1 MTMNEMCGVTCRT
14 AFLWGR
20 CAVGFIWTGIAFS
33 AWGEAPAPWWQAV
46 QGKSVEEINQSIVHW
61 ASTPKELAEVERERA
76 LRIWDSHTWMPN
88 GGFKGLANRYIEKSP
103 AELQVAARA
112 CIKNCEPLEQA
123 RRARAWFYLGQ
134 ARARLELAQKTATCV
149 QQAGGRIT
157 PSQREALRVLDG
169 KINAAFSAT
178 NLPAG
183 NALFEQVFY
192 LRRQMLFAH
201 PDLQFEKLLINKN
214 PPTSYSH
221 NCDQYRGARSRAGQ
235 GPALVTGW
243 KSATPRAVQL
253 VTDKLPK
260 GAYQRPFLSY
270 DATKFV
276 FAYTPMKENCD
287 EQQFFLYEASID
299 GTKLRQLTGT
309 ARDPMATWED
319 RRTVPIE
326 DQDPCYLP
334 TGDIVFVSSRSQNFG
349 RCHGSRFA
357 PAFMLYAC
365 DANGDNIRQLSY
377 GIENETTPSVLPDGR
392 ILFTRWE
399 YVDRHEMEFH
409 KLWWKR
415 PDGTMVS
422 HYYGNDTIYPL
433 MISEARAI
441 PNTTLVLANGMGH
454 HNYHAGSLIR
464 IDVSKGE
471 NGTNAVTRI
480 TPEILYAESPETGYG
495 TFGQYNTPWPIN
507 EHLYLATYSPVEVHS
522 QGRLPPPTPFAIM
535 LVDDMGGREP
545 IYIDPEAACF
555 SPMPVVARPLPAT
568 LPPQNVQAAASAY
581 TNQPMGVYMVQDVSL
596 TRNDPEKKIAPGTIR
611 YLRFNRIYPKPV
623 PRSDKISKDVPNGA
637 PKRILGIVP
646 VEADGSVSVRVP
658 AGVPLQIQALDAEGR
673 AVLTERSFHYLH
685 PGEKR
690 GCIGCHEPVGTSLKP
705 NKELFTRI
713 PRDLEPVP
721 GQEDGE
727 GVSFLK
733 MVQPVLD
740 QHCIQ
745 CHGLKEKAPKDIALI
760 PSPGHNWPASYLAL
774 LPYTKTIGLKPTTH
788 GEEKNISRPYDYYA
802 LGGTFLT
809 AFKAAHP
816 ALKIPAADV
825 QRMVNWLDVNAQCYG
840 TFNSNRKEYYT
851 IHQQGE
857 KNLRT
862 LIRARFGDAL
872 AAQPICALVNGA
884 RPQESRVL
892 LAPLA
897 KAAGGWEQWPNGWKD
912 RSDPN
917 YKAFEEVV
925 YDLFDY
931 PDPSLH
937 GTCGY
942 PVCRC
947 GSCWVRQAYE
957 QQHPTPEKQ
966 AAATF
971 KRLDQAQMNVVAVSC
986 KQGHESGE
994 RVLDNNPK
1002 TFWHSQYSP
1011 EPVPYPHFLTVQLA
1025 EKKRIAGLA
1034 LLNRGDGCDNGF
1046 IRRYS
1051 VSVSDDGTTWREIAK
1066 GRLKS
1071 TQTEQQILF
1080 GQPVEARH
1088 IRLTGYSE
1096 CGGRNYAT
1104 LAEFNVLIE

>member
-103 AELQVAARA
+103 AELQAAARA

-169 KINAAFSAT
+169 KINAAFSVT

-183 NALFEQVFY
+183 EALFEQAFQI
-192 LRRQMLFAH
+192 RRQILFSH

-243 KSATPRAVQL
+243 KGSTPKAVQL
-253 VTDKLPK
+253 LTDKLPK

-365 DANGDNIRQLSY
+365 DANGDKIRQLSY

-464 IDVSKGE
+464 IDVSKGG
-471 NGTNAVTRI
+471 NGTNAVTRSP
-480 TPEILYAESPETGYG
+480 PEILCAE
-495 TFGQYNTPWPIN
+495 
-507 EHLYLATYSPVEVHS
+507 
-522 QGRLPPPTPFAIM
+522 
-535 LVDDMGGREP
+535 
-545 IYIDPEAACF
+545 
-555 SPMPVVARPLPAT
+555 
-568 LPPQNVQAAASAY
+568 
-581 TNQPMGVYMVQDVSL
+581 
-596 TRNDPEKKIAPGTIR
+596 
-611 YLRFNRIYPKPV
+611 
-623 PRSDKISKDVPNGA
+623 
-637 PKRILGIVP
+637 
-646 VEADGSVSVRVP
+646 
-658 AGVPLQIQALDAEGR
+658 
-673 AVLTERSFHYLH
+673 
-685 PGEKR
+685 
-690 GCIGCHEPVGTSLKP
+690 
-705 NKELFTRI
+705 
-713 PRDLEPVP
+713 
-721 GQEDGE
+721 
-727 GVSFLK
+727 
-733 MVQPVLD
+733 
-740 QHCIQ
+740 
-745 CHGLKEKAPKDIALI
+745 
-760 PSPGHNWPASYLAL
+760 
-774 LPYTKTIGLKPTTH
+774 
-788 GEEKNISRPYDYYA
+788 
-802 LGGTFLT
+802 
-809 AFKAAHP
+809 
-816 ALKIPAADV
+816 
-825 QRMVNWLDVNAQCYG
+825 
-840 TFNSNRKEYYT
+840 
-851 IHQQGE
+851 
-857 KNLRT
+857 
-862 LIRARFGDAL
+862 
-872 AAQPICALVNGA
+872 
-884 RPQESRVL
+884 
-892 LAPLA
+892 
-897 KAAGGWEQWPNGWKD
+897 
-912 RSDPN
+912 
-917 YKAFEEVV
+917 
-925 YDLFDY
+925 
-931 PDPSLH
+931 
-937 GTCGY
+937 
-942 PVCRC
+942 
-947 GSCWVRQAYE
+947 
-957 QQHPTPEKQ
+957 
-966 AAATF
+966 
-971 KRLDQAQMNVVAVSC
+971 
-986 KQGHESGE
+986 
-994 RVLDNNPK
+994 
-1002 TFWHSQYSP
+1002 
-1011 EPVPYPHFLTVQLA
+1011 
-1025 EKKRIAGLA
+1025 
-1034 LLNRGDGCDNGF
+1034 
-1046 IRRYS
+1046 
-1051 VSVSDDGTTWREIAK
+1051 
-1066 GRLKS
+1066 
-1071 TQTEQQILF
+1071 
-1080 GQPVEARH
+1080 
-1088 IRLTGYSE
+1088 
-1096 CGGRNYAT
+1096 
-1104 LAEFNVLIE
+1104 